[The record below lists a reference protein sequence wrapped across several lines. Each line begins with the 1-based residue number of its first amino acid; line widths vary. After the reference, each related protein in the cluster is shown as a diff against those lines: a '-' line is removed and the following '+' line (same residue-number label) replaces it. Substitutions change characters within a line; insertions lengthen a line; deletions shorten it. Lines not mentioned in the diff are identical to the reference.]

1 MSFTGNYSCN
11 TLRSG
16 LANGTINFATGTFK
30 MALYTNLATLDA
42 STSAYTSSG
51 EATGGN
57 YVAGGQVI
65 TATTGTDATSFGS
78 TTFINFSSPSWTG
91 SITAQVVGL
100 TIGGNSFA
108 ISWKQILVSII
119 SVPFAILIAQ
129 LPLKSLKWFAHRSLG
144 IAILFMLLLIPFGRD
159 VNGNTNWVSAG
170 PFDFQPSEVAKVFL
184 ILWSA
189 YVIENNFG
197 DARKITIRLT
207 IGFAMVLAIV
217 LNGGDLGSAVV
228 IGLVLATLIY
238 LAGAE
243 SKYIAGI
250 AIAGIV
256 GVAGLVA
263 MQPYRIARFAA
274 FIHPFAEDVYKNA
287 GWQPAHS

>member
-91 SITAQVVGL
+91 SITARGALIYQSG
-100 TIGGNSFA
+100 GGNPA
-108 ISWKQILVSII
+108 VCVLD
-119 SVPFAILIAQ
+119 
-129 LPLKSLKWFAHRSLG
+129 
-144 IAILFMLLLIPFGRD
+144 FGSNKTSSSTFT
-159 VNGNTNWVSAG
+159 VQMPQNTAASA
-170 PFDFQPSEVAKVFL
+170 L
-184 ILWSA
+184 
-189 YVIENNFG
+189 
-197 DARKITIRLT
+197 IRLT
-207 IGFAMVLAIV
+207 
-217 LNGGDLGSAVV
+217 
-228 IGLVLATLIY
+228 
-238 LAGAE
+238 
-243 SKYIAGI
+243 
-250 AIAGIV
+250 
-256 GVAGLVA
+256 
-263 MQPYRIARFAA
+263 
-274 FIHPFAEDVYKNA
+274 
-287 GWQPAHS
+287 